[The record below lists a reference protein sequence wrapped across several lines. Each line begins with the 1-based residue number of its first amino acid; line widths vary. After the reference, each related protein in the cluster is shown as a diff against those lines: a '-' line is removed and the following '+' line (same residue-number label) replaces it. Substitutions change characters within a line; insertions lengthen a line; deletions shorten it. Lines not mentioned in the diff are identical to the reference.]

1 MKKEFMG
8 YKRTLLFL
16 LSLLL
21 FVQAGLFPLSEPV
34 FAAEAEQTE
43 ELLSAP
49 EELLLEE
56 EAPTGAQ
63 PEPGSA
69 RGI

>member
-43 ELLSAP
+43 ELLSSAGGT
-49 EELLLEE
+49 
-56 EAPTGAQ
+56 AAGRGGAHR
-63 PEPGSA
+63 SA
-69 RGI
+69 A

>member
-1 MKKEFMG
+1 MKKEPMG

-34 FAAEAEQTE
+34 FAAEAE
-43 ELLSAP
+43 
-49 EELLLEE
+49 
-56 EAPTGAQ
+56 
-63 PEPGSA
+63 
-69 RGI
+69 